1 MSYKRATL
9 ISDDNPNVKLRIAI
23 HDDGD
28 VYVKVMLGNT
38 SSEVVHLGTKGS
50 TNEQIRESFSEIVD
64 SKNCDIPI
72 GTEITIDGQKFVCT
86 KAEDGCTGCAF
97 EAKGMQC
104 PDCYCLGDERA
115 DGFGVKFKRKK
126 Q

>member
-1 MSYKRATL
+1 MSYRRATL
-9 ISDDNPNVKLRIAI
+9 ISDDNPNVKLRISIGEA
-23 HDDGD
+23 GD
-28 VYVKVMLGNT
+28 VYVKVMLGEA
-38 SSEVVHLGTKGS
+38 SSEIVHLGTKGS

-104 PDCYCLGDERA
+104 PLCFCLGEDRA
-115 DGFGVKFKRKK
+115 DGFDVKFKRKK
-126 Q
+126 